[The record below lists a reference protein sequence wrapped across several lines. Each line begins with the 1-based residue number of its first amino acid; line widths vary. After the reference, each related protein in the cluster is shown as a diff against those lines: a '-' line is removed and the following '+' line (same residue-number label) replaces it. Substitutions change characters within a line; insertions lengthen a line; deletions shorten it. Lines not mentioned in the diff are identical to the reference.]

1 VNHKIKMK
9 WLLITLWLA
18 MIFKEIAWFLIGL
31 ELWQQWGFGVIISIA
46 LPITIIILALINFLI
61 GIRGLKHPEIKK
73 LSILSILSAI
83 ICSSLGSIGLWGV
96 VNG

>member
-1 VNHKIKMK
+1 MNHKIKMK
-9 WLLITLWLA
+9 WLLTTLWLA

-31 ELWQQWGFGVIISIA
+31 ELWHQWGLGVIISIA
-46 LPITIIILALINFLI
+46 LPITIIILALINFSI

-73 LSILSILSAI
+73 LSILSILSAF
-83 ICSSLGSIGLWGV
+83 ICLSLGSIGLWGV